1 MIIALDIETIPNTDA
16 IPFLP
21 EPKISK
27 TLKDPAKIAAAQIE
41 AKAEQIADMALDPLT
56 GRVACFAI
64 VGVEAGVPKEMT
76 ETILYAADD
85 EERPLIQGIMRL
97 LGDGECTRIVTWNGI
112 EFDLPFIYKRAMI
125 LGVDP
130 ANFGA
135 PPLGAWRK
143 RYDTARHYDLM
154 KIWIGWASGKD
165 GYVSLDTVAAMVLK
179 ERKTEID
186 VTTFAALL
194 RTEEGRGKIA
204 GYCLQDTRLTWR
216 LFEKMNGFLF
226 S

>member
-1 MIIALDIETIPNTDA
+1 MIIALDIETIPNVDA

-27 TLKDPAKIAAAQIE
+27 TLKDPAKIAAAQAE
-41 AKAEQIADMALDPLT
+41 AKADQIADMALSPLT
-56 GRVACFAI
+56 GRVCCFAI

-76 ETILYAADD
+76 ETILSAHDD
-85 EERPLIQGIMRL
+85 EELPLIQGIMRV
-97 LGDGECTRIVTWNGI
+97 LGAEETRIVTWNGI
-112 EFDLPFIYKRAMI
+112 GFDLPFIYKRAMI

-135 PPLGAWRK
+135 PPLHAWTK
-143 RYDTARHYDLM
+143 RYDTTRHYDLM
-154 KIWIGWASGKD
+154 KIWSGWASGAD
-165 GYVSLDTVAAMVLK
+165 GFVKLDTVAAMVLK

-186 VTTFAALL
+186 VTTFAVLL
-194 RTEEGRGKIA
+194 KTQEGRNKIA
-204 GYCLQDTRLTWR
+204 EYCLQDTRLTWR